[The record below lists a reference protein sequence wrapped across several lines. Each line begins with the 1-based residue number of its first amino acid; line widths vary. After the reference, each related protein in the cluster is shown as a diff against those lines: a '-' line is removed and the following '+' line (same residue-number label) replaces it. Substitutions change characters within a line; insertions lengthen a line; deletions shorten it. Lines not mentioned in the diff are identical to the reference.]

1 MATATAKTGAKTDA
15 KAGTK
20 TTDVQALMINTVKT
34 VKSFRRAGMSFTQTP
49 TLVPLK
55 DLNEDQITALKT
67 EPMLI
72 VREVTELDDAKAA
85 MQAGE

>member
-1 MATATAKTGAKTDA
+1 MATA
-15 KAGTK
+15 KAK
-20 TTDVQALMINTVKT
+20 TTDIQTLMINTVKT

-55 DLNEDQITALKT
+55 DLDEDQITALKA

-72 VREVTELDDAKAA
+72 VREVTELDDATAA
-85 MQAGE
+85 MLAGK

>member
-1 MATATAKTGAKTDA
+1 MATATAKTPAKTPV
-15 KAGTK
+15 KA
-20 TTDVQALMINTVKT
+20 TDVQALMINTVKT

-55 DLNEDQITALKT
+55 DLNEDQVTALKA

-72 VREVTELDDAKAA
+72 VREVTELDDDATAA
-85 MQAGE
+85 IQAGK

>member
-1 MATATAKTGAKTDA
+1 MATAKTAA

-20 TTDVQALMINTVKT
+20 TTDAQALMINTVKT

-49 TLVPLK
+49 TLVPLE
-55 DLNEDQITALKT
+55 DLDEHQVTALKA

-72 VREVTELDDAKAA
+72 VREVTELDDDATAA
-85 MQAGE
+85 IQAGE